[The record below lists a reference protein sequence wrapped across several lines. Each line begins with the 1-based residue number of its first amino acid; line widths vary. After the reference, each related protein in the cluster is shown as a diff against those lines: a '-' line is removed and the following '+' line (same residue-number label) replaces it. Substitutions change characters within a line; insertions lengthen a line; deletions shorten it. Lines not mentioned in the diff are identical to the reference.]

1 MHLPT
6 IDPRM
11 SMNATITTID
21 PFFLAELLINRYFCK
36 EINNYL

>member
-1 MHLPT
+1 MMKET
-6 IDPRM
+6 I
-11 SMNATITTID
+11 ATID